1 MSTRANIVIIDG
13 QGANRILYHH
23 HDGMEVGEV
32 LKDFIENVPTGGRD
46 DFAEFLKDYT
56 NPALGYTYNE
66 FEEAKVVSTDIEYIY
81 FVIIYP
87 EHKYGKLVEG
97 YKYPTLDV
105 SFVGGGNYIALNDP
119 FHRTKPSTHALFSS
133 SRDFTY
139 ANVRHYWKPYFRF
152 SKGLPEDKEP
162 NKQD

>member
-1 MSTRANIVIIDG
+1 MSTRANVIIIDG
-13 QGANRILYHH
+13 QGQNRILYHH

-46 DFAEFLKDYT
+46 DFADFLKDYT
-56 NPALGYTYNE
+56 NPGLGYTYNE
-66 FEEAKVVSTDIEYIY
+66 FEEAKAVSTDIEYIY

-97 YKYPTLDV
+97 YKYPYEGV
-105 SFVGGGNYIALNDP
+105 SLINDGNHLASNDP
-119 FHRTKPSTHALFSS
+119 FYGTKPSMHALFSS

-139 ANVRHYWKPYFRF
+139 ANVRHYWNPCFRF
-152 SKGLPEDKEP
+152 VHGVPEEALTKND
-162 NKQD
+162 